1 MSKSN
6 AIKEKSMRVKYI
18 RALEKFVKSA
28 ISILKREDFDFLL
41 FQTRVIKNYSSQLE
55 KVQSVVLDST
65 YSKNLELFA
74 NEVMLSVQ
82 KEPSLSIKEE
92 LLNSANA
99 LEKLKSK
106 SNYKR
111 DNRVKNSIF
120 NEY

>member
-41 FQTRVIKNYSSQLE
+41 FQTGVIKNYSSQLE

>member
-1 MSKSN
+1 MSKSK